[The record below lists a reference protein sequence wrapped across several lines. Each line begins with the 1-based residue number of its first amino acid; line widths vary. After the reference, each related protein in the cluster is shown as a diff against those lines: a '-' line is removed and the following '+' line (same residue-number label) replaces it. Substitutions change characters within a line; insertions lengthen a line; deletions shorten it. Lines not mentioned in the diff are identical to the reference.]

1 MIFLFYGEETYLI
14 EARVKK
20 IKKDFGEMVKGIN
33 YIQIDENNVSELID
47 DVETPAFGYPK
58 KLIIARNTGLF
69 KKEKKTAKGAELVLT
84 KLSNKVADYINENA
98 KEIRDNVDL
107 VFVEAE
113 AEKNNLYKAI
123 EKNGETKEFPLL
135 KLPELIQNVQKIC
148 AAYKVKMDNNTSKY
162 FVENCGNTMQDLIN
176 EIRKLIEYVGP
187 DGIITTKEVDL
198 LCIKQIDSVIF
209 DLTDNLGKKDI
220 QKAMEVLNN
229 LIYEKEPVQKIL
241 VTLYNH
247 FKKLYIVKIAEEY
260 RKDLATSMKLKPN
273 QMFLTSKYRN
283 QARYFAKDEIENI
296 MQAFI
301 DLDANYK
308 VGLID
313 INIGLEA
320 LLCRYCS

>member
-33 YIQIDENNVSELID
+33 YIQIDENNVSELSD
-47 DVETPAFGYPK
+47 DVETPAVGYPK

-162 FVENCGNTMQDLIN
+162 FVENCGNTMQGLIN